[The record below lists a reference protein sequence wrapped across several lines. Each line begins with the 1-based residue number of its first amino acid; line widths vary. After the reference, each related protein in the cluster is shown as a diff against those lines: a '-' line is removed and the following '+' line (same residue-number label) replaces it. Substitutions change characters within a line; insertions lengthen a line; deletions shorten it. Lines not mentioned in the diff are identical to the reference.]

1 MDSEDGT
8 GKSRIQRVRE
18 ALDVLAGGDD
28 SLTGQ
33 FARFVDREK
42 ITIITFSQAPEID
55 RTFQMTRAN
64 DPAVYSAVRALGASL
79 SPDGNTAI
87 FTALEAALQEAVRD
101 QTDDAGRYATIVLMT
116 DGENNRGDDFA
127 GFQRKWNALPE
138 YARHIH
144 IFPIFIG
151 EANPKELQQ
160 IADLTGGRAFDAR
173 SQALSEIFKEIRGY
187 Q

>member
-1 MDSEDGT
+1 
-8 GKSRIQRVRE
+8 
-18 ALDVLAGGDD
+18 D

-42 ITIITFSQAPEID
+42 ITILTFSSRVEID
-55 RTFQMTRAN
+55 RTFQMTRQN
-64 DPAVYSAVRALGASL
+64 DPAVYDAVRKLADSL

-87 FTALEAALQEAVRD
+87 YTALEAALSEAVRD
-101 QTDDAGRYATIVLMT
+101 QPDDGGRYATIVLMT
-116 DGENNRGDDFA
+116 DGENNRGDDYPAFE
-127 GFQRKWNALPE
+127 RKWRALPE
-138 YARHIH
+138 YGRRIH

-151 EANPKELQQ
+151 EASPAELQR

-173 SQALSEIFKEIRGY
+173 SQSLSEIFKEIRGY